1 MPKLCEACHASSAV
15 VYCRADAAY
24 LCVNCDG
31 KVHGANKLASRHERV
46 WMCEVCELAPA
57 IVTCKADAAALC
69 SSCDSDIHSVNA
81 LARRHERV
89 PVIPFFESSCP
100 RLSVVPAKAAVVHI
114 NASSGVVAVPPPV
127 TRGCCD
133 LIKEDDTSVV
143 EPASWPFPDLKR
155 PEEAFTKHD
164 DLDLFSSPYG
174 LEHHYSSPK
183 VHEKEKLKTKA
194 ELLEGAEFFPEVDP
208 YLDLDYAAAMSAIQV
223 GTDCL
228 VPVHNHVDGPN
239 EPSTVHAQSQLT
251 SSDSEL
257 PHKDGYNH
265 CTSSLS
271 YTVSSHF
278 LLACP
283 GSLQVEV

>member
-1 MPKLCEACHASSAV
+1 
-15 VYCRADAAY
+15 
-24 LCVNCDG
+24 
-31 KVHGANKLASRHERV
+31 
-46 WMCEVCELAPA
+46 
-57 IVTCKADAAALC
+57 
-69 SSCDSDIHSVNA
+69 
-81 LARRHERV
+81 
-89 PVIPFFESSCP
+89 
-100 RLSVVPAKAAVVHI
+100 
-114 NASSGVVAVPPPV
+114 
-127 TRGCCD
+127 
-133 LIKEDDTSVV
+133 
-143 EPASWPFPDLKR
+143 
-155 PEEAFTKHD
+155 
-164 DLDLFSSPYG
+164 
-174 LEHHYSSPK
+174 

-194 ELLEGAEFFPEVDP
+194 ELLEAAEFFPEVDP
-208 YLDLDYAAAMSAIQV
+208 YLDLDYAAAMNAIQV

-228 VPVHNHVDGPN
+228 VPVQNHVGGPN

>member
-155 PEEAFTKHD
+155 PEEAFTKRDNLAAH
-164 DLDLFSSPYG
+164 FFF
-174 LEHHYSSPK
+174 
-183 VHEKEKLKTKA
+183 
-194 ELLEGAEFFPEVDP
+194 LLCHLLLVERFRAG
-208 YLDLDYAAAMSAIQV
+208 YAATEIEEHEQIASDMMSA
-223 GTDCL
+223 GCL
-228 VPVHNHVDGPN
+228 CQTYCRLMASFD
-239 EPSTVHAQSQLT
+239 AWL
-251 SSDSEL
+251 
-257 PHKDGYNH
+257 
-265 CTSSLS
+265 
-271 YTVSSHF
+271 
-278 LLACP
+278 
-283 GSLQVEV
+283 